1 MTMNPR
7 RIAAVFLRYWFL
19 LTRTPQRFFQIIIW
33 GALDV
38 ILWGFITK
46 YLATLGVANFG
57 VLSAFLGG
65 AVFLD
70 FIARAHQ
77 GTSTPALEDIWSN
90 NLFNYF
96 ASPLRIGE
104 YILGLVAASIF
115 TSTVSVTVM
124 VVMAFLIFGF
134 SITALGPPLFGF
146 LLILFIFGVSL
157 GILGVTIVLRFG
169 PSGEWYVWPMTALL
183 SPFVGVFYPISV
195 LPEWMQSIALAL
207 PPSYVFEGM
216 RSIIL
221 NGTFDLSTLFIG
233 GVLSIVYV
241 VVAYVIFLKVYKSVV
256 RSGLL
261 AHHSAEGL

>member
-1 MTMNPR
+1 MNTK
-7 RIAAVFLRYWFL
+7 RIAAIFLRYWFL
-19 LTRTPQRFFQIIIW
+19 LTRAPQRFFQIVIW
-33 GALDV
+33 GALDI

-46 YLATLGVANFG
+46 YLALSGASFG
-57 VLSAFLGG
+57 FLTAFLGG

-104 YILGLVAASIF
+104 YVIGLVCASILTSSVSAVVMVSIAYLVFDFSILALGLP
-115 TSTVSVTVM
+115 
-124 VVMAFLIFGF
+124 LLGF
-134 SITALGPPLFGF
+134 I
-146 LLILFIFGVSL
+146 LILFVFGVSL
-157 GILGVTIVLRFG
+157 GILGVMIVLRFG
-169 PSGEWYVWPMTALL
+169 PSGEWYVWPMTAVL

-195 LPEWMQSIALAL
+195 LPEWMQSIALIL

-221 NGTFDLSTLFIG
+221 EGTFDVSSLFIG
-233 GVLSIVYV
+233 GALAIAYV
-241 VVAYVIFLKVYKSVV
+241 VVAYLGFVQVYKNVV
-256 RSGLL
+256 RNGLL
-261 AHHSAEGL
+261 ARHSAEGL